1 MIPSNYADF
10 FLRYNIYDFLKAALE
25 ILRFTWWNGAG
36 FRLQERGLV
45 EGSGLSHP
53 GSKFPFLIIP
63 RLSQSSL
70 LAVNPRRQPRPNFI
84 KSITPQ
90 AHVFIRSSC
99 QRSKK
104 QNSNLA
110 SLINLSIFSWAVFCC
125 CISTNENNGRKKLTA
140 WSTEKLRHS
149 LRRARID

>member
-10 FLRYNIYDFLKAALE
+10 FLDITYFFKSCTRNIKIHLVKWCRFQACRFFILKFV
-25 ILRFTWWNGAG
+25 LRNTSWITQIKTDKVQACTQDHIPSKTTPETN
-36 FRLQERGLV
+36 LQERGLV

-70 LAVNPRRQPRPNFI
+70 LAVNPRRQPRPTFI

-99 QRSKK
+99 QRPKK
-104 QNSNLA
+104 AEL
-110 SLINLSIFSWAVFCC
+110 
-125 CISTNENNGRKKLTA
+125 
-140 WSTEKLRHS
+140 
-149 LRRARID
+149 